1 MKNQRTA
8 IIILNYNSWQLTID
22 IIENQLSKVRMAEG
36 SCIVIVDNCST
47 NESVIELKKRFD
59 KKNNCKILTSDQNG
73 GYASGN
79 NIGLRWAHENGYKY
93 GWILNNDILLPEANI
108 LEEMIEVFECD
119 DLIGVVSPKV
129 FTPSGMETN
138 RNLFRPS
145 VFDLTFGKLRFRK
158 LGRTIPDSLKGK
170 KDSYCYN
177 YRSQGCCMLVDLD
190 IMSDVDY
197 MDEHTFLYMEEP
209 ILAERL
215 IAKGYKEACCLSTHA
230 IHNHSATVK
239 SEAAQK
245 RVDRW
250 QRESEM
256 YYYLQYRHFSQISAK
271 LCCWFTH
278 LQTSTIGHIKRFN

>member
-1 MKNQRTA
+1 
-8 IIILNYNSWQLTID
+8 
-22 IIENQLSKVRMAEG
+22 
-36 SCIVIVDNCST
+36 
-47 NESVIELKKRFD
+47 
-59 KKNNCKILTSDQNG
+59 
-73 GYASGN
+73 
-79 NIGLRWAHENGYKY
+79 
-93 GWILNNDILLPEANI
+93 
-108 LEEMIEVFECD
+108 
-119 DLIGVVSPKV
+119 
-129 FTPSGMETN
+129 
-138 RNLFRPS
+138 
-145 VFDLTFGKLRFRK
+145 
-158 LGRTIPDSLKGK
+158 
-170 KDSYCYN
+170 
-177 YRSQGCCMLVDLD
+177 MLVDLD